1 MIINLDKFK
10 PAGETEIIIQEV
22 VKNEID
28 FSSIG
33 YGIEGNFVA
42 NSYLQDDL
50 SKSIDKQNEFNSR
63 PNPETHDGIMAN
75 TDLRYLPTVDTNPIK
90 DMESMFA
97 GNTNAETVTEVV
109 DFTGCTKADLVFDG
123 CNNLKSVN
131 MISGAGE
138 VISAVGMFKDCW
150 KLEVIVNIEF
160 PSLLN
165 AEAMFMNCYRLIG
178 LNWFDTRSVTN
189 FTGMFAF
196 CSKDTPDGLF
206 GFINKDY
213 PLYMD
218 NATSAIAMAEYSG
231 IRELY
236 IANIGNLN
244 STNRMFA
251 GCSQLENLWILGSPG
266 NFLSSNSKY
275 NEMFYGPDD
284 PTDCFDNL
292 TIHLDETYDWTV
304 FTDFLTSINIKYEMF
319 NSSDDNPDDN
329 PDNPFGTDT
338 YGNPN
343 EAIPVTIAE
352 FTSAEPDTNQWYEL
366 TGEIKA
372 MPVMET
378 GTIIIQDDT
387 GVAFIDGT
395 VDSPKLELDESFMN
409 TGASDY
415 DIITLRTRR
424 LEGMF
429 NTADLG
435 DYEFGEVAI
444 GGGMPPAI
452 YVSHI
457 DK

>member
-1 MIINLDKFK
+1 MIINLDKFR

-28 FSSIG
+28 FGSIG
-33 YGIEGNFVA
+33 YNINNDHSNMF
-42 NSYLQDDL
+42 LQIDL
-50 SKSIDKQNEFNSR
+50 SKSIDKQNEFNNR
-63 PNPETHDGIMAN
+63 PNPEKHDSILSN
-75 TDLRYLPTVDTNPIK
+75 TDLRYLPNVDTLPIK

-97 GNTNAETVTEVV
+97 GNTNAESVSEIV
-109 DFTGCTKADLVFDG
+109 DFDGCARADLVFDG
-123 CNNLKSVN
+123 CNNLKYVN
-131 MISGAGE
+131 MVCGAGE

-150 KLEVIVNIEF
+150 KLERIFEDFQF
-160 PSLLN
+160 PSLAN
-165 AEAMFMNCYRLIG
+165 AEAMFLNCYHLIS
-178 LNWFDTRSVTN
+178 LPWFDTRSVTN

-196 CSKDTPDGLF
+196 CSKDAPEGLEQF
-206 GFINKDY
+206 RSKDR
-213 PLYMD
+213 PLYMN

-231 IRELY
+231 LKELY

-275 NEMFYGPDD
+275 REMFFGPDD

-292 TIHLDETYDWTV
+292 TIHLDATYDWTV

-319 NSSDDNPDDN
+319 NSSVDIPWD
-329 PDNPFGTDT
+329 TDI

-343 EAIPVTIAE
+343 KAIPVTIAE
-352 FTSAEPDTNQWYEL
+352 FTAAEPDTNQWYEL

-372 MPVMET
+372 MPVMEM
-378 GTIIIQDDT
+378 GAIIIQDDT

-395 VDSPKLELDESFMN
+395 VDSPKLEIDESFMN
-409 TGASDY
+409 IGAYDY

-424 LEGMF
+424 LEGMI

-435 DYEFGEVAI
+435 DYTFGEAAI
-444 GGGMPPAI
+444 GGGGTAPAI

-457 DK
+457 DIQ

>member
-1 MIINLDKFK
+1 MIINLDKFR

-28 FSSIG
+28 FGRIG
-33 YGIEGNFVA
+33 YGIN
-42 NSYLQDDL
+42 NNLCNMMLQNDL
-50 SKSIDKQNEFNSR
+50 DRAEEKLHEFNDR
-63 PNPETHDGIMAN
+63 PNPETHDSILSN
-75 TDLRYLPTVDTNPIK
+75 TDLRYLPNVDTNPIK

-97 GNTNAETVTEVV
+97 GNTNAESVTEIV
-109 DFTGCTKADLVFDG
+109 DFTGCTRADLVFDS
-123 CNNLKSVN
+123 CHNLKIVN
-131 MISGAGE
+131 EVSGTGE

-150 KLEVIVNIEF
+150 KLENIDTEFEF

-178 LNWFDTRSVTN
+178 LNWFDTRNVTN

-196 CSKDTPDGLF
+196 CSKDVPDGLW
-206 GFINKDY
+206 GFNGKTI

-231 IRELY
+231 LKELY

-275 NEMFYGPDD
+275 REMFYGPDD

-292 TIHLDETYDWTV
+292 TIHLDATYDWTV

-319 NSSDDNPDDN
+319 NLPVDDV
-329 PDNPFGTDT
+329 
-338 YGNPN
+338 YGNPD

-352 FTSAEPDTNQWYEL
+352 FTTAEPNNQWYEL
-366 TGEIKA
+366 TGEILA
-372 MPVMET
+372 MPIMER
-378 GTIIIQDDT
+378 GVIIIQDDT

-395 VDSPKLELDESFMN
+395 TDSLKLELDESFM
-409 TGASDY
+409 GFEAYDY

-424 LEGMF
+424 IEGMI

-435 DYEFGEVAI
+435 DYEFGEAAI
-444 GGGMPPAI
+444 GGGIPPAI

-457 DK
+457 DL